1 MGVQHAGGGGDDG
14 EAENGGD
21 ASRQRAA
28 FERQLTA
35 LVADVVRR
43 LPADAACDQMGR
55 RLMHDRLPPALA
67 PADAP
72 RHLRRPERLTL
83 DCRIRLLSRH
93 AARLAVEEGVAVL
106 YYHTANS
113 RVYHAADDA
122 AHLDFALEA
131 APALERV
138 LTAYPKWVAVR
149 RLPADDDEQRLDIAR
164 ALVEARAV
172 LVRRPK
178 PAAGS

>member
-1 MGVQHAGGGGDDG
+1 M
-14 EAENGGD
+14 
-21 ASRQRAA
+21 
-28 FERQLTA
+28 
-35 LVADVVRR
+35 
-43 LPADAACDQMGR
+43 
-55 RLMHDRLPPALA
+55 
-67 PADAP
+67 
-72 RHLRRPERLTL
+72 
-83 DCRIRLLSRH
+83 
-93 AARLAVEEGVAVL
+93 L

-113 RVYHAADDA
+113 RVYHAPTTRRTSTAP
-122 AHLDFALEA
+122 LEE

-178 PAAGS
+178 PAAGT

>member
-1 MGVQHAGGGGDDG
+1 M
-14 EAENGGD
+14 
-21 ASRQRAA
+21 
-28 FERQLTA
+28 
-35 LVADVVRR
+35 
-43 LPADAACDQMGR
+43 
-55 RLMHDRLPPALA
+55 
-67 PADAP
+67 
-72 RHLRRPERLTL
+72 
-83 DCRIRLLSRH
+83 
-93 AARLAVEEGVAVL
+93 L